1 MQKLTTQQANTVRNA
16 VLMATGTANEQRKDL
31 KAAFRA
37 VINDT
42 FTDEARE
49 VFHKQCGQTISRVT
63 DMVGL
68 PVLLNVIVHAV
79 GEALQDE
86 DEGWALSTALNQLVN
101 AWCDDTKCHPSARGS
116 GVQRGY
122 HTNMYDAADCIKA
135 IHNMAGGRKI
145 SLTECIEAA
154 AIIGRLR
161 WQHIV
166 ANSDTNP
173 LIPNMVATDYDE
185 QKAYQD
191 GMLEER
197 HLFNKSIE
205 GWRGYNSATTV
216 ADDWLPECYV
226 EAVFMVTDNSEYN
239 QDDIEMGVKN
249 VLHSVGCQHFNI
261 DKCSHVV
268 REIVATVLTENV
280 QDHLDTAMEAAA
292 NPVDDPVT
300 GEPIDLEADFKAV
313 EPIPLDPN
321 LKVAVDALLEQA
333 TGGAIQNSDY
343 YTNHIE
349 RLNTEVMSA
358 RNKIRQ
364 MLAEDNSAPPA
375 PVVVDGATLTYEV
388 VRVKAMD
395 LFTDA
400 KGNKSNKLDF
410 EVNTLVW
417 RDDSGNVVRH
427 PKCPDIDTT
436 YKFRMHHLI
445 KYLTAKEFGQHSW
458 FHGHTGTGKTT
469 FVEQVE
475 ARLGFPIERLNLD
488 SNLERSDIVGNID
501 IVVEDGAPKSQF
513 TEGLLPRAMVQ
524 PMVFILDE
532 IDAGRADMLFVLQR
546 ALENKGLTLTED
558 AGRVVIPHKLF
569 TFAATANSR
578 GQGDEFGWYQGVR
591 PMNLALL
598 NRFGA
603 FIEVTYLDEDD
614 ELQFVKDAY
623 PKLDT
628 GMAEQMC
635 AFTQLVRN
643 SFMNGEISQTMSP
656 RNLHAMCQYYMHFTA
671 FLSHDEAWNEVV
683 ETCVSDAAPADN
695 QQRIAE
701 LANRVFAGGL

>member
-1 MQKLTTQQANTVRNA
+1 M
-16 VLMATGTANEQRKDL
+16 
-31 KAAFRA
+31 
-37 VINDT
+37 
-42 FTDEARE
+42 
-49 VFHKQCGQTISRVT
+49 
-63 DMVGL
+63 
-68 PVLLNVIVHAV
+68 
-79 GEALQDE
+79 
-86 DEGWALSTALNQLVN
+86 
-101 AWCDDTKCHPSARGS
+101 
-116 GVQRGY
+116 
-122 HTNMYDAADCIKA
+122 
-135 IHNMAGGRKI
+135 
-145 SLTECIEAA
+145 
-154 AIIGRLR
+154 
-161 WQHIV
+161 
-166 ANSDTNP
+166 
-173 LIPNMVATDYDE
+173 
-185 QKAYQD
+185 
-191 GMLEER
+191 
-197 HLFNKSIE
+197 
-205 GWRGYNSATTV
+205 
-216 ADDWLPECYV
+216 
-226 EAVFMVTDNSEYN
+226 
-239 QDDIEMGVKN
+239 
-249 VLHSVGCQHFNI
+249 
-261 DKCSHVV
+261 
-268 REIVATVLTENV
+268 
-280 QDHLDTAMEAAA
+280 
-292 NPVDDPVT
+292 
-300 GEPIDLEADFKAV
+300 
-313 EPIPLDPN
+313 
-321 LKVAVDALLEQA
+321 
-333 TGGAIQNSDY
+333 
-343 YTNHIE
+343 
-349 RLNTEVMSA
+349 
-358 RNKIRQ
+358 
-364 MLAEDNSAPPA
+364 
-375 PVVVDGATLTYEV
+375 VVDGATLTYEV

-400 KGNKSNKLDF
+400 RGNKSYKLDF

-501 IVVEDGAPKSQF
+501 IVVEDGAPKSVF

-558 AGRVVIPHKLF
+558 AGRVVMPHKLF

-614 ELQFVKDAY
+614 ELQFIKDAY
-623 PKLDT
+623 PKLDA

-656 RNLHAMCQYYMHFTA
+656 RNLHAMCQYYMHFTS

-683 ETCVSDAAPADN
+683 ETCVSDAAPSDN